1 MCPQPRSHSSAR
13 SLSQVKPP
21 LLVPPEVSRA
31 HPLSLPVAVL
41 LVWSRGSL
49 WSPPR
54 SCGSCP
60 SSVRCTLAVHP
71 PPQGENTLHPPVS
84 RRKLESVCAPPS
96 PPSPARPVSSP
107 SPWAHRADLVS
118 VPQSAIRFPFP
129 PSFSRF
135 CGLVFFLQFS
145 LEIPFCQVEAT
156 PLHPAVSLLVPH
168 PPTIWHMADA

>member
-1 MCPQPRSHSSAR
+1 MRVCPRVCPQPRSHSSAR

-96 PPSPARPVSSP
+96 PGLAGARHPQHDLCPLPLRGPTVQTWFPFLRVPFASPFLRPFQDFVDLYSFSSSP
-107 SPWAHRADLVS
+107 SKYPS
-118 VPQSAIRFPFP
+118 VR
-129 PSFSRF
+129 
-135 CGLVFFLQFS
+135 
-145 LEIPFCQVEAT
+145 
-156 PLHPAVSLLVPH
+156 
-168 PPTIWHMADA
+168 